1 MKFKLDIEL
10 KKQLTGNTDTD
21 AIADTLDMQL
31 EKPSEGK
38 IINII
43 EGNGCH

>member
-10 KKQLTGNTDTD
+10 KKQLTGNTDT
-21 AIADTLDMQL
+21 DTLDMQL

>member
-1 MKFKLDIEL
+1 MKFRLDIEL
-10 KKQLTGNTDTD
+10 KQQLTGNTDTD

-38 IINII
+38 AINII